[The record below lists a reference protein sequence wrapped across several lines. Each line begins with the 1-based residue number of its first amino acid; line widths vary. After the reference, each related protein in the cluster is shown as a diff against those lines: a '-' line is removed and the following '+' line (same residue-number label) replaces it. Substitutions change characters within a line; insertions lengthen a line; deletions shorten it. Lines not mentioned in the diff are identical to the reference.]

1 MREYLENVVSGKF
14 RYNQSII
21 HNYQDIFNL
30 LPNLKIEEMVKN
42 LSVKSNDYMYV
53 IYVSSLVKSVLSLHD
68 LINNKILMKE
78 TEVENVKKE
87 KEREEDIKKKKM
99 EEAKKKVEAA
109 LKESEDKANK
119 E

>member
-1 MREYLENVVSGKF
+1 
-14 RYNQSII
+14 
-21 HNYQDIFNL
+21 
-30 LPNLKIEEMVKN
+30 MVKN

-68 LINNKILMKE
+68 LINNKILTKE

-87 KEREEDIKKKKM
+87 KEREEELKKKKM

-119 E
+119 EWSRPM